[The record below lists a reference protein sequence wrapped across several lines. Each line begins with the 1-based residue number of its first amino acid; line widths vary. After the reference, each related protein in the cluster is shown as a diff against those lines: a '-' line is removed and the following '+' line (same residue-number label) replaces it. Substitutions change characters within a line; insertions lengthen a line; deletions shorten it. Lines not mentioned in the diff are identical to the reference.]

1 MTTATLPF
9 RGDTPGLVLE
19 SILNRTPTP
28 VMRLNPEVPPD
39 LERIINKSLEKDR
52 DVRYQHA
59 SELGADLKR
68 LKRDLDAAQLML
80 TTPPHERPAIQS
92 RSSASQAAVIPA
104 PLSPSFPAI
113 CRLLMLIQA
122 MYLVF
127 YIVALAKLE
136 SVERFSEFLFPHSGR
151 TIPAIVLV
159 SATIGIAIRLYL
171 LSGLTFRHPEL
182 GAKFRKLFFFLLPL
196 DQLWALAP
204 FMLVNQ
210 IGLGLVFAAMAG
222 LLYLPFSQRTLIQM
236 AYPSLS
242 SKGDTE
248 KKGKIS

>member
-1 MTTATLPF
+1 MATGTLAF
-9 RGDTPGLVLE
+9 RGDTSGLVLD
-19 SILNRTPTP
+19 SILNRIPTS
-28 VMRLNPEVPPD
+28 VVRLNPEVPPD

-52 DVRYQHA
+52 DLRYQHA

-68 LKRDLDAAQLML
+68 LKRDLDSAQLML
-80 TTPPHERPAIQS
+80 TTPSHERPAIPS
-92 RSSASQAAVIPA
+92 TSSASQSTLVPG
-104 PLSPSFPAI
+104 PRSPSFPAL
-113 CRLLMLIQA
+113 CRLLMLIQV

-136 SVERFSEFLFPHSGR
+136 SVERFAEFLYPRSGR
-151 TIPAIVLV
+151 TIPAVVLV

-171 LSGLTFRHPEL
+171 LSALAFRHPEL
-182 GAKFRKLFFFLLPL
+182 GEKFRKLFFFLLPL

-236 AYPSLS
+236 AYPPS
-242 SKGDTE
+242 SKSDTV
-248 KKGKIS
+248 KKIGIS